1 SMADERKRESPLL
14 AVVVPC
20 YNEEAVIED
29 TLIGL
34 IGIIED
40 LKSSST
46 IDEGSF
52 IYCVDDG
59 SRDRT
64 WDCISEAHSRDATVK
79 GLKLTANVGHQNA
92 LLAGLLSVRE
102 NVDCIITI
110 DADLQDDITIISDML
125 EKFLEGYDIV
135 YGVRKKRAADS
146 IFKQYSA
153 TFFYKMMHM
162 LGVKIVYNHADFRLI
177 SRRVVDSLS
186 TFSEVNLFLRG
197 IIPLIGFQSTSVSYE
212 RKKRKA
218 GKTKYPL
225 RKMLSFAWDGI
236 TSFSVAPLRLVTAIG
251 AIIFL
256 GTLALSAWALY
267 SKMVGRV
274 LPGWTSTVL
283 PIYFIGGIQV
293 MCIGVI
299 GEYLGK
305 IYMEVKA
312 RPRYIKDME
321 LF

>member
-1 SMADERKRESPLL
+1 MADEWKKESPKL

-20 YNEEAVIED
+20 YNEEAVIGE
-29 TLIGL
+29 TLTELLDVIKR
-34 IGIIED
+34 
-40 LKSSST
+40 LKSSSA

-64 WDCISEAHSRDATVK
+64 WDCISDAHSGDATVK
-79 GLKLTANVGHQNA
+79 GLKLAANTGHQNA
-92 LLAGLLSVRE
+92 LLAGLLSVRDS
-102 NVDCIITI
+102 VDCIISV
-110 DADLQDDITIISDML
+110 DADLQDDINSIVDMI
-125 EKFLEGYDIV
+125 EKFSEGYDIV

-146 IFKQYSA
+146 VFKHYSA
-153 TFFYKMMHM
+153 ALFYKMMHA
-162 LGVKIVYNHADFRLI
+162 LGVKIIYNHADFRLI

-186 TFSEVNLFLRG
+186 TFGEVNLFLRG
-197 IIPLIGFQSTSVSYE
+197 IIPLIGFRAASIFYE
-212 RKKRKA
+212 RKARKA

-225 RKMLSFAWDGI
+225 KKMLSFAWDGV
-236 TSFSVAPLRLVTAIG
+236 TSFSVAPLRLVTAVG

-256 GTLALSAWALY
+256 ATLAMSAWALY
-267 SKMVGRV
+267 SKIVGLV

-293 MCIGVI
+293 MCIGII